1 MFPALSALHSLEPRS
16 REMYPTISSV
26 TVPRRSEGIRP
37 NGPRKRPS
45 FGVILRINDGT
56 QRIVV
61 ARMRLLRIYV
71 TLVKMVE

>member
-1 MFPALSALHSLEPRS
+1 
-16 REMYPTISSV
+16 MYPTISSV

-45 FGVILRINDGT
+45 FGVIARINDGT

-71 TLVKMVE
+71 TRQNGQVDESID

>member
-1 MFPALSALHSLEPRS
+1 
-16 REMYPTISSV
+16 MYPAISSV
-26 TVPRRSEGIRP
+26 TVPRRSEGMRP
-37 NGPRKRPS
+37 NGPKKRPS

-71 TLVKMVE
+71 TVVKYAEVKDSY